1 MKKVFT
7 KLSQVKNIGL
17 KRLILSGYSFFY
29 DRYYDAKYGYDT
41 CSWVP
46 VDKLDVEDSQKEHAV
61 IYQATRVIPL
71 RRLFKK
77 LNIPKDHSFID
88 IGSGKGRV
96 LLIAAEYG
104 FEEVKGIEFSSN
116 LTTIAN
122 KNISKYRTQYKSN
135 TFFDVINIDAAH
147 YKFNN
152 IEDVFFLYNPFD
164 EVILEKVLDNIC
176 KSLKEHKRR
185 VWMIYANAVY
195 RELIENA
202 MTIVSVEEFNIL
214 EFTFVVYQVELL
226 SEE

>member
-7 KLSQVKNIGL
+7 KLSQVKKIGL

-46 VDKLDVEDSQKEHAV
+46 VEKLDVEDSQKEHAV

-116 LTTIAN
+116 LTAIAN

-176 KSLKEHKRR
+176 KSLKEHKK
-185 VWMIYANAVY
+185 
-195 RELIENA
+195 
-202 MTIVSVEEFNIL
+202 
-214 EFTFVVYQVELL
+214 Q
-226 SEE
+226 